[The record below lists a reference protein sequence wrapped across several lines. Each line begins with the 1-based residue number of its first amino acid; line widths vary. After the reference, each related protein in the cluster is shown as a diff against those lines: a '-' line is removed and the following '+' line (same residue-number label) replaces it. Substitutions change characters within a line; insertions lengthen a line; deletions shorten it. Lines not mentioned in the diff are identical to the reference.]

1 MNQIN
6 KVSSAAP
13 LAILLS
19 CALLALSVGCSAD
32 VAGTT
37 PPDQALFYP
46 TSMQLSADGRYV
58 YVVNSNF
65 NQTYSSGWL
74 SLVDLDVVL
83 GGSGSAV
90 EAIVSREGGG
100 QIRIPSLGGELAVS
114 ADGASALLPHRGLN
128 PRGEVMITRFEFGS
142 DTLASCG
149 DPEFQEGFTGREA
162 VTDCDEDHLIRV
174 YVNGSDDLDPSVMPR
189 ELTVDGQL
197 ENAYHSTSFTWTN
210 AEGVAREMVAI
221 GYVTSGSVRLYEY
234 ADGAY
239 SFVDVLQTPLG
250 VTGHIGFHP
259 NASQPFLI
267 AAGGYSN
274 VSKICSIDLN
284 RSFSQEDE
292 AVYSHSLPNNG
303 GRKVYAFDFTADGS
317 DLLIV
322 NRSGLATGSPG
333 TDSFANS
340 LVRLD
345 ARLERA
351 TEQDST
357 GEWDDNVLRPA
368 MTVKDT
374 VLLDG
379 RATDV
384 KAFMKADGQEVIA
397 VTGFDNHKLSLFSS
411 DGDVLRLDMR
421 WDLDS
426 DETSPVGV
434 GEGPVAL
441 EYTQRDGK
449 DLLLVLNFFDHSLSV
464 FDVSADSA
472 NDYTLLMKVH
482 NEAN

>member
-1 MNQIN
+1 ME
-6 KVSSAAP
+6 
-13 LAILLS
+13 
-19 CALLALSVGCSAD
+19 

-46 TSMQLSADGRYV
+46 TSMQLSLDGRYV

-65 NQTYSSGWL
+65 NQTFSSGWL
-74 SLVDLDVVL
+74 SIIDLDKVL
-83 GGSGSAV
+83 ADTSPSVG
-90 EAIVSREGGG
+90 AILSREDGG
-100 QIRIPSLGGELAVS
+100 QIRIPSLGGELAMS
-114 ADGASALLPHRGLN
+114 TDGTSALLPHRGLN
-128 PRGEVMITRFEFGS
+128 ARGEVMITRFDLS
-142 DTLASCG
+142 ADALASCG
-149 DPEFQEGFTGREA
+149 DPDYQEGFTGRET

-174 YVNGSDDLDPSVMPR
+174 FENGSDDLDPSVMPR
-189 ELTVDGQL
+189 ELTVAGQL
-197 ENAYHSTSFTWTN
+197 ENAYHSTSFTWTDSN
-210 AEGVAREMVAI
+210 GAEREMVAI

-234 ADGAY
+234 SEGTY
-239 SFVDVLQTPLG
+239 SFVDVLQTPLA

-259 NASQPFLI
+259 GTTEPFLI

-274 VSKICSIDLN
+274 VSQLCSIDLN
-284 RSFSQEDE
+284 RSFSQDE
-292 AVYSHSLPNNG
+292 EVVYSHTLPNNG
-303 GRKVYAFDFTADGS
+303 GRNIYAFDFTSDGN

-345 ARLERA
+345 ATLQRA
-351 TEQDST
+351 TEQDGQ
-357 GEWDDNVLRPA
+357 GEWDTDVLRPA

-379 RATDV
+379 RATDI
-384 KAFMKADGQEVIA
+384 KAFQKADGEEVIA
-397 VTGFDNHKLSLFSS
+397 VTGFDNNKLSIFSS

-421 WDLDS
+421 WDLDT
-426 DETSPVGV
+426 DGTTSVGI
-434 GEGPVAL
+434 GEGPVAI
-441 EYTQRDGK
+441 EHTQRDGK

-482 NEAN
+482 NETN